1 MSPWRSR
8 KARLF
13 PEQQVARSSRAGDT
27 VAHDSPVRE
36 AVRKTAE
43 IGFDPRVRLHG
54 LWSNGQDS
62 GLLNRQCAFD
72 SRRAGSAA
80 NFRVL
85 TLWTLSACRQTGRT
99 APRCA
104 CWPSAATA
112 RANAG
117 ARGAH
122 SDSAVIRQVSGV
134 TETTSSTAIA

>member
-72 SRRAGSAA
+72 SRRADQE
-80 NFRVL
+80 R
-85 TLWTLSACRQTGRT
+85 
-99 APRCA
+99 P
-104 CWPSAATA
+104 
-112 RANAG
+112 
-117 ARGAH
+117 RGAH
-122 SDSAVIRQVSGV
+122 AVDARGKSG
-134 TETTSSTAIA
+134 STMA